1 MKSYNSHL
9 SKQLELLE
17 GKICME
23 NNLRKAVPAKRVNI
37 VQVKL
42 VREKTLFYKD
52 RKIRSPHD
60 AYELIQ
66 NFIGDVDREHFIVLC
81 LDTKN
86 QPTCIQVVHI
96 GSLNSSIVHPRE
108 VLKSALLS
116 NSASI
121 IVAHNHP
128 SNVADPSPEDIE
140 VTKRLIEA
148 GKIIGVELLDHLI
161 ICTDSFRSLKESGYL

>member
-1 MKSYNSHL
+1 MEMKQAIDFTPNIRS
-9 SKQLELLE
+9 
-17 GKICME
+17 
-23 NNLRKAVPAKRVNI
+23 AKRVQI

-42 VREKTLFYKD
+42 VREKSLLYKE

-60 AYELIQ
+60 AYTLMKE
-66 NFIGDVDREHFIVLC
+66 FIGDVDREHFVVLC

-96 GSLNSSIVHPRE
+96 GSLNASIVHPRE

-121 IVAHNHP
+121 IVGHNHP
-128 SNVADPSPEDIE
+128 SDIATPSPEDIE
-140 VTKRLIEA
+140 VTERLKDA
-148 GKIIGVELLDHLI
+148 GKILGIDLLDHLI
-161 ICTDSFRSLKESGYL
+161 ICTDSFTSLKEKGYV

>member
-1 MKSYNSHL
+1 MTLQS
-9 SKQLELLE
+9 
-17 GKICME
+17 
-23 NNLRKAVPAKRVNI
+23 AKRINI

-42 VREKTLFYKD
+42 VREKSMLYKN
-52 RKIRSPHD
+52 RQVKSPQS
-60 AYELIQ
+60 AYEIIQ
-66 NFIGDVDREHFIVLC
+66 EFLGDVDREHFVVLC

-86 QPTCIQVVHI
+86 QPTCIQTVHI

-128 SNVADPSPEDIE
+128 SNICEPSHEDIE
-140 VTKRLIEA
+140 VTKRLCEA
-148 GKIIGVELLDHLI
+148 GRILGIDVLDHLI
-161 ICTDSFRSLKESGYL
+161 ISTDNFCSLKEKGII